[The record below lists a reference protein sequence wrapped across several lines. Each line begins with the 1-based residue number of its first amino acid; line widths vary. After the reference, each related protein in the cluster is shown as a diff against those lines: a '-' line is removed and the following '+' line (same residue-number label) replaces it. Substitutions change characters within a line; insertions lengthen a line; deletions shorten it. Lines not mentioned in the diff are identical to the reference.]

1 MQIIPSGAFSG
12 LGGLQRLRILGEA
25 EAGSSDAAAP
35 PSLQPDTFRQLS
47 GLASLDLTG
56 NGLASLPRGTFCH
69 VANLRS
75 LNLSRNS
82 VNQLTDIGKKK
93 KSRNL
98 DKVFL
103 FKSCFFPLGGECCAV
118 PLCALPQ
125 EMDYGAGG
133 GGGDVEEVI
142 WQLGL
147 ASLFFSIIAPLHDR
161 RLGGGGGR
169 KGTVS
174 EAAVLKRLVL
184 ASYGL
189 AD

>member
-25 EAGSSDAAAP
+25 DAAAP

-93 KSRNL
+93 SRNL
-98 DKVFL
+98 DKVF
-103 FKSCFFPLGGECCAV
+103 F
-118 PLCALPQ
+118 
-125 EMDYGAGG
+125 
-133 GGGDVEEVI
+133 
-142 WQLGL
+142 
-147 ASLFFSIIAPLHDR
+147 
-161 RLGGGGGR
+161 
-169 KGTVS
+169 
-174 EAAVLKRLVL
+174 
-184 ASYGL
+184 
-189 AD
+189 

>member
-25 EAGSSDAAAP
+25 EAGSSDTAAPP

-93 KSRNL
+93 SRNL
-98 DKVFL
+98 DKVF
-103 FKSCFFPLGGECCAV
+103 F
-118 PLCALPQ
+118 
-125 EMDYGAGG
+125 
-133 GGGDVEEVI
+133 
-142 WQLGL
+142 
-147 ASLFFSIIAPLHDR
+147 
-161 RLGGGGGR
+161 
-169 KGTVS
+169 
-174 EAAVLKRLVL
+174 
-184 ASYGL
+184 
-189 AD
+189 

>member
-25 EAGSSDAAAP
+25 AEAGSSDAAAPP

-93 KSRNL
+93 NHETSTKL
-98 DKVFL
+98 FL
-103 FKSCFFPLGGECCAV
+103 
-118 PLCALPQ
+118 
-125 EMDYGAGG
+125 
-133 GGGDVEEVI
+133 
-142 WQLGL
+142 
-147 ASLFFSIIAPLHDR
+147 
-161 RLGGGGGR
+161 
-169 KGTVS
+169 
-174 EAAVLKRLVL
+174 
-184 ASYGL
+184 
-189 AD
+189 

>member
-1 MQIIPSGAFSG
+1 MLVVYLELVALNFYFKFKSDLFCRISRELTLEHCAMQIIPSGAFSG

-25 EAGSSDAAAP
+25 AESDTGPP

-82 VNQLTDIGKKK
+82 INQLTDIGKRK

-98 DKVFL
+98 DKVFFL
-103 FKSCFFPLGGECCAV
+103 NHVFPLGGGGECCAV

-133 GGGDVEEVI
+133 GRGGM
-142 WQLGL
+142 W
-147 ASLFFSIIAPLHDR
+147 
-161 RLGGGGGR
+161 R
-169 KGTVS
+169 K
-174 EAAVLKRLVL
+174 
-184 ASYGL
+184 
-189 AD
+189 